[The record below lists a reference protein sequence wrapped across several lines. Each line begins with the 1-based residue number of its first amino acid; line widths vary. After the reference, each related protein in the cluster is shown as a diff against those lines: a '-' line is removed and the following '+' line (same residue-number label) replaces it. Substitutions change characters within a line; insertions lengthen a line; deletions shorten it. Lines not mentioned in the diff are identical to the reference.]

1 MTQADTLRRIEAV
14 RAFSRFYTRRIGVLH
29 EGLLGSPFSLTES
42 RVIYELAHQENVTAG
57 DLARQLG
64 LDPGYLSRI
73 LKGFEGQG
81 LLERRASESDGRRQ
95 VLSLT
100 EKGQAGFARINAR
113 SRSEIGDMLG
123 TLSKTEQGR
132 LVESMAEI
140 ESLLGDGP
148 PRHAPYILR
157 PHQAGDMG
165 WVIQRHGQIYAEEF
179 GWDETFEAMVA
190 EIAAAFIKNY
200 EPKRERCWIAE
211 RHGENVG
218 SVFIVRQSEGV
229 AKLRMLLVE
238 RHVRGLGIGRRLVE
252 EALVFARQRGYR
264 KVTLWTVE
272 GLEAA
277 RRLYEQAGFQ
287 LARKEPFEGFGR
299 PMTAQTWELKL

>member
-1 MTQADTLRRIEAV
+1 MAQAETLRRIEAV

-29 EGLLGSPFSLTES
+29 EGLLGSPFSLTEG
-42 RVIYELAHQENVTAG
+42 RVIYEIAHQEDVTAG

-73 LKGFEGQG
+73 LKGLERQG
-81 LLERRASESDGRRQ
+81 LLERRASEADGRRQ

-100 EKGQAGFARINAR
+100 DKGQAGFARINAR
-113 SRSEIGDMLG
+113 SRSEIGAMLAV
-123 TLSKTEQGR
+123 LPKDEQAR
-132 LVESMAEI
+132 LVQAMAEI
-140 ESLLGDGP
+140 ETLLGDAA
-148 PRHAPYILR
+148 PRHAAYILR
-157 PHQAGDMG
+157 PHQVGDMG

-179 GWDETFEAMVA
+179 GWDETFEAVVA
-190 EIAAAFIKNY
+190 EIAAGFVMNY

-211 RHGENVG
+211 RNGENVG
-218 SVFIVRQSEGV
+218 SVFIVRQDEGV

-252 EALVFARQRGYR
+252 EALVFARQHGYVR
-264 KVTLWTVE
+264 VTLWTVE

-277 RRLYEQAGFQ
+277 RRLYVQAGFQ
-287 LARKEPFEGFGR
+287 LVREEPFEGFGR
-299 PMTAQTWELKL
+299 PMTGQTWELAL

>member
-1 MTQADTLRRIEAV
+1 MAQAERLRRIEAV

-29 EGLLGSPFSLTES
+29 EGLLGSPFSLTEG
-42 RVIYELAHQENVTAG
+42 RVIYELAHQEDITAG
-57 DLARQLG
+57 DLARQLD

-73 LKGFEGQG
+73 LKNFERQG
-81 LLERRASESDGRRQ
+81 LLERRASESDGRRH

-100 EKGQAGFARINAR
+100 EEGQAGFARINAR
-113 SRSEIGDMLG
+113 SRSEIGDMLAA
-123 TLSKTEQGR
+123 LSKAGQVR
-132 LVESMAEI
+132 LVAAMAEI
-140 ESLLGDGP
+140 ETLLGDDE
-148 PRHAPYILR
+148 PRRAPYILR
-157 PHQAGDMG
+157 PHQVGDMG
-165 WVIQRHGQIYAEEF
+165 WVIQRHGQVYAEEF

-190 EIAAAFIKNY
+190 EIAAAFVMNF

-218 SVFIVRQSEGV
+218 SVFIVRQSDGI

-252 EALVFARQRGYR
+252 EALVFARQHGYG

-277 RRLYEQAGFQ
+277 RRLYEQTGFQ
-287 LARKEPFEGFGR
+287 LVAEEPFQGFGR
-299 PMTAQTWELKL
+299 AMTGQIWELAL